1 MTTQPTKPTPRPVPT
16 VAALY
21 GASVDIK
28 RILQSST
35 DRTLIYASLC
45 VAADEA
51 AHAMLGTKLQ
61 EPSWGFALDRDKAD
75 PAHAEARAGVH
86 EYLLAHKPD
95 VVIDVLLKR
104 VGLAIQRVLE
114 IPGAVEPVLV
124 LHLASAR
131 ELEVVR
137 LRVPTA
143 VAIGVVGKHDDE
155 PYTCAEWP
163 AVEELVAQIGSL
175 PPGPLWLR
183 GEKLDTY
190 RKAWAQMM
198 VDRIAEVAREVDVY
212 PF

>member
-1 MTTQPTKPTPRPVPT
+1 MTTTKPTPRSIPT

-21 GASVDIK
+21 GAAVDIK
-28 RILQSST
+28 RILQSSA
-35 DRTLIYASLC
+35 DRTLVYASLC

-51 AHAMLGTKLQ
+51 AHAMLGTKAQ
-61 EPSWGFALDRDKAD
+61 EPAWGFGLDRDKVE

-86 EYLLAHKPD
+86 GYLLANKPE
-95 VVIDVLLKR
+95 VVMDVLLKR
-104 VGLAIQRVLE
+104 AGQAIARVLE

-124 LHLASAR
+124 LHLSNAR

-137 LRVPTA
+137 LRVPNA

-155 PYTCAEWP
+155 PHTCAEWP
-163 AVEELVAQIGSL
+163 AVREFVAQIGSM

-183 GEKLDTY
+183 GDKLEAY

-198 VDRIAEVAREVDVY
+198 VDRIAEVAREADVH